1 MKKSIIMKK
10 KAVIMAVLLA
20 VASMTGCG
28 KSDGGNQGSSSANAS
43 GTESSG
49 QEQSGGET
57 SQSQST
63 AQEFTYPMDQGG
75 TVSYWVELNP
85 NVAANYSSLGD
96 TAFGK
101 KLQENT
107 GVTIEFQ
114 HPAVGQVSEQFNLL
128 LSNRTLPDIIEY
140 SWLSYAGG
148 PQKAIEDGVIIP
160 LNDIIEQYCPNLKAY
175 LEANPE
181 VDKMVKTDD
190 GTYYCFPFIRG
201 GDKLLTSTGLMLRRD
216 WLEELE
222 LEVPTT
228 IEEWHKVLTAFKEEK
243 GAASPFTYQ
252 YSSVSLTDN
261 NPFAFAFGAPRN
273 FFLGDDGKVHYGAV
287 EDGYKEY
294 LMTMNQWMSEGLIDV
309 DLATL
314 TADQVT
320 AKITNGMAG
329 AAFGWCGSH
338 MGNWTEAG
346 KATNADFVLA
356 PAPYPTTK
364 KGDTPQFGQKD
375 NNYIGTGSAVI
386 TTSCENVELAAR
398 LLDYAYGDA
407 GHMLFNFGVE
417 GTSYTIDNNQP
428 VFTDEILNNPDL
440 SITHAMSGYVRA
452 SYNGPFVQDER
463 YAEQYYKLDTQKEA
477 LNIWSST
484 NAKKHILPPITP
496 SVDESK
502 EQAQIMNE
510 INTYR
515 DEMTLKFI
523 LGNKSFDEWD
533 DYVKTIQDM
542 NLERVLEIQNAAL
555 ERYQSR

>member
-1 MKKSIIMKK
+1 
-10 KAVIMAVLLA
+10 MAVVLA
-20 VASMTGCG
+20 AASVTGCG
-28 KSDGGNQGSSSANAS
+28 KTDAGTSKDAQAEAVTTEAS
-43 GTESSG
+43 RDADTE
-49 QEQSGGET
+49 QEEAS
-57 SQSQST
+57 
-63 AQEFTYPMDQGG
+63 YPLKEGG
-75 TVSYWVELNP
+75 TLSYWLELNA

-96 TAFGK
+96 TNFGK
-101 KLQENT
+101 KLQADT
-107 GVTIEFQ
+107 GITIEFQ

-140 SWLSYAGG
+140 SWLTYGGG

-160 LNDIIEQYCPNLKAY
+160 LNDVIDQYCPNLKAY

-201 GDKLLTSTGLMLRRD
+201 GDKLLTSTGLMLRQD
-216 WLEELE
+216 WLEELS

-228 IEEWHKVLTAFKEEK
+228 IDEWHEVLTAFKEKK
-243 GAASPFTYQ
+243 GAAAPFTYL

-273 FFLGDDGKVHYGAV
+273 FFVGDDGKVHYGAI
-287 EDGYKEY
+287 EDGYREY
-294 LMTMNQWMSEGLIDV
+294 LKTMNQWMVEGLIDV

-314 TADQVT
+314 TGDQVS
-320 AKITNGMAG
+320 AKITNGSAG

-346 KATNADFVLA
+346 KATNPDFDLA
-356 PAPYPTTK
+356 PAPYPTVN
-364 KGDTPQFGQKD
+364 KGETPAFGQKD
-375 NNYIGTGSAVI
+375 NNYIGTGSAAI
-386 TTSCENVELAAR
+386 TTSCKDIALAAR
-398 LLDYAYGDA
+398 LLDYAYSDA
-407 GHMLFNFGVE
+407 GHLLFNFGEE
-417 GTSYTIDNNQP
+417 GSSYVMENGQP
-428 VFTDEILNNPDL
+428 QFTDEVLNNPEI
-440 SITHAMSGYVRA
+440 SVTHAMSGYIRA
-452 SYNGPFVQDER
+452 NYNGPFVQDEK
-463 YAEQYYKLDTQKEA
+463 YAEQYYKLDSQKKA
-477 LNIWSST
+477 LEVWSDT
-484 NAKKHILPPITP
+484 DARKHILPPITP
-496 SVDESK
+496 SVEESK

-533 DYVKTIQDM
+533 DYVSTIRSMD
-542 NLERVLEIQNAAL
+542 LDRVLEIQNTAL